1 MTAHYLKNNEQIIN
15 SNYDSIST
23 TFILLL
29 LCRSANDDKRESTV
43 LFNFFQ
49 SIISKFHSE
58 T

>member
-23 TFILLL
+23 TFISLL

-43 LFNFFQ
+43 LFHFFQ